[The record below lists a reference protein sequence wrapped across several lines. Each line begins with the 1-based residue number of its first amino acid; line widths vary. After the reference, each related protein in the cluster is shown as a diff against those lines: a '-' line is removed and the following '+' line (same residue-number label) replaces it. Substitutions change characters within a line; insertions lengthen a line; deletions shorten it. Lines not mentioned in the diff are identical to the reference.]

1 MGAIASFAIVCL
13 SGCSTSAGASSGGA
27 STSPSHPSTAS
38 AGSASGQAATQSA
51 NATTSS
57 GQSGGE
63 SGSGLANDSN
73 QGSAAAS
80 AASGT
85 PAVSTTTAGPFR
97 PSMVNAMVYVQ
108 HHGAH
113 MPLMAPVVSKA
124 FSAIRHMGVEATVS
138 SDGMNYGVV
147 LYATENSVPL
157 NSSNLSSLP
166 EMDLGGSF
174 GATRFSTPAIAKS
187 QLYANQEGSMAS
199 AYLTP
204 PHSVSQSVNLGHGM
218 VGAAYEEHASATNPY
233 SPMVVWHEGDW
244 TLEVY
249 DASVSIEVQHAKK
262 IVDYLNRHLLPETYG
277 VFGENIAGDG
287 DHASAMWA
295 YGNTDYSVSSFHSG
309 LQAVQMAVAMRVYPS
324 GQRRP

>member
-1 MGAIASFAIVCL
+1 MGAITSFAIVCL

-27 STSPSHPSTAS
+27 STSHSSNAS
-38 AGSASGQAATQSA
+38 VGSASGLAATQSA

-80 AASGT
+80 AGSGT
-85 PAVSTTTAGPFR
+85 PAVSTTTVGPFR
-97 PSMVNAMVYVQ
+97 PSIVDAMVYVQ

-147 LYATENSVPL
+147 LYATESSVPL

-166 EMDLGGSF
+166 EMDLVGSF

-187 QLYANQEGSMAS
+187 ELYANQEGSMAS

-204 PHSVSQSVNLGHGM
+204 PPSVSQSVNLGHGM
-218 VGAAYEEHASATNPY
+218 VGAAYEEHSSAANPY

-262 IVDYLNRHLLPETYG
+262 IVAYLNRHLLPETYG